1 MTPTGPPGSREA
13 VPRPPRAAWEAL
25 AAGTHTD
32 PHRILGLH
40 PWGTGSVVR
49 VFRPAARQV
58 AVLTGGQ
65 ALPAAARRPTGLFEA
80 ALDMAPADAEYELE
94 FTWPDGSRQR
104 TADPYRLPPTLG
116 PMDLHLMGE
125 GTDRRLFDHLGAH
138 PGLVAGVAGTAF
150 AVWAPNAT
158 GVRLVGDFNAWDGSG
173 HPLRNLQG
181 SGVWELFVPGMAA
194 GEAYKFAIRTGAG
207 RWVLKG
213 DPLAFATEVPPGTA
227 SRIASPQHRWDDAR
241 WLASRAHTDPLRA
254 PLSIYEVHLGSWR
267 RDPDGNRLLSYREI
281 APLLADYVLQ
291 LGFTHV
297 EFLPVAEHPFGGSWG
312 YQITG
317 YYAPTAR
324 HGGPDDFRALVDHLH
339 QRGIGVIL
347 DWVPAHF
354 PRDEA
359 GLAQFDG
366 TALYEHQD
374 PRQGSHPDWGT
385 LIFNYG
391 RTEVRNFLLANALF
405 WFEAYHVDGL
415 RVDAVASMLY
425 LDYSRAAGEWVPNR
439 FGGREHLEA
448 VDFLRELNVLVHA
461 QHPGALV
468 IAEESTSWPGVSRP
482 TYVGGLGFTFKWN
495 MGWMHD
501 TLEYFRHDP
510 VHRRYHHQHLIF
522 GLLYAWSENFIL
534 PLSHDEVVHGKGS
547 LLGKMPGDRWQQL
560 ANLRALL
567 AYMWAH
573 PGKQLLF
580 MGGEFAQEREWNAD
594 TSLDWHL
601 LQQPGHR
608 GVQDLVRDLNGLYRS
623 LDALHSRDV
632 DADGFRWIVAND
644 ADSDVV
650 AFLRQGSDPARP
662 LICCCNLSP
671 IPRPGYRI
679 GVPLKGQ
686 YLERLNTD
694 SHHYGGSNVG
704 NQGTLHA
711 RPDPLHGFPHS
722 LTITLPP
729 LATVWLTPDP
739 H

>member
-1 MTPTGPPGSREA
+1 MTPPRRPGSA
-13 VPRPPRAAWEAL
+13 GPPRAELEAL
-25 AAGTHTD
+25 SAGTHTD
-32 PHRILGLH
+32 PHRLLGPH
-40 PWGTGSVVR
+40 PRGARSVVR

-58 AVLTGGQ
+58 TVLHRGRAVPAAPRLPPGFFEAVLDVTPG
-65 ALPAAARRPTGLFEA
+65 
-80 ALDMAPADAEYELE
+80 DASYELE
-94 FTWPDGSRQR
+94 FTWPDGGQQR
-104 TADPYRLPPTLG
+104 TADPYALPPTLG
-116 PMDLHLMGE
+116 PVDLHLIGE
-125 GTDRRLFDHLGAH
+125 GTDQRLWDHLGAH
-138 PGLVAGVAGTAF
+138 PRHLAGVAGTAF
-150 AVWAPNAT
+150 AVWAPNAS

-173 HPLRNLQG
+173 HPMRNLGG
-181 SGVWELFVPGMAA
+181 SGVWELFVPGVGA

-227 SRIASPQHRWDDAR
+227 SRVAISQHTWGDAAWMGR
-241 WLASRAHTDPLRA
+241 RADTDPLRS

-281 APLLADYVLQ
+281 APALADYVQ
-291 LGFTHV
+291 RLGFTHV

-324 HGGPDDFRALVDHLH
+324 HGGPDDFRALVDLLH
-339 QRGIGVIL
+339 QRGIGVIV

-405 WFEAYHVDGL
+405 WFEAYHIDGL

-448 VDFLRELNVLVHA
+448 VDFLRELNVLVHG
-461 QHPGALV
+461 QHQGAMV

-501 TLEYFRHDP
+501 TLEYFRRDP
-510 VHRRYHHQHLIF
+510 IHRRYHHHDLTF
-522 GLLYAWSENFIL
+522 GLLYAWSENFVL

-547 LLGKMPGDRWQQL
+547 LLAKMPGDRWQQL

-580 MGGEFAQEREWNAD
+580 MGGEFAQEREWTAD
-594 TSLDWHL
+594 ASLDWHL
-601 LQQPGHR
+601 LERPGHR
-608 GVQDLVRDLNGLYRS
+608 GVQDLVRDLNGLYRD
-623 LDALHSRDV
+623 LGALHSRDV

-650 AFLRQGSDPARP
+650 AFLRLGTDRDPP

-679 GVPLKGQ
+679 GVPLPGR

-694 SHHYGGSNVG
+694 SGYYGGGNVG

-711 RPDPLHGFPHS
+711 RPEPLHGFPHS
-722 LTITLPP
+722 LALTLPP
-729 LATVWLTPDP
+729 LATVWLTSATP
-739 H
+739 